1 MKTDPVCGM
10 RVDEKTTILSHKGA
24 KTEYFC
30 SEECQKKFEEIPKQY
45 EKKSA

>member
-1 MKTDPVCGM
+1 MKIDPVCGM
-10 RVDEKTTILSHKGA
+10 NVDEKTAILSHKGA

-30 SEECQKKFEEIPKQY
+30 SEACKKKFKENPKRY